1 MSEQDTGR
9 AIVYVVDDD
18 PAVGQALGFLLRS
31 FNLDCRIYRSVQKFL
46 DAYDGTLPGC
56 LLLDVRMP
64 EMSGLEFL
72 DRIEEFG
79 VQLPVIMLTGHGDV
93 PMAVH
98 AMKSGAADFLQ
109 KPVNGQKLIEVVQ
122 KCVAQDAE
130 NRRFLTR
137 RHDVAQRLATLSE
150 REREVMQRVANGQTS
165 KAIAHELGL
174 STRTVESHRAS
185 AMRKLRVR
193 RTYDVIRLMRSERG
207 ADPDSAAKP

>member
-31 FNLDCRIYRSVQKFL
+31 FNLECRIYRSVRKFL
-46 DAYDGTLPGC
+46 HAHDAMLPGC

-72 DRIEEFG
+72 DRLEEFG
-79 VQLPVIMLTGHGDV
+79 LQLPVIMLTGHGDV

-130 NRRFLTR
+130 NRRFLTQR
-137 RHDVAQRLATLSE
+137 YDVAQRLKTLSE
-150 REREVMQRVANGQTS
+150 RELEVMQRVANGETS
-165 KAIAHELGL
+165 KAIARELGL

-193 RTYDVIRLMRSERG
+193 RTYDVIRLMRSDGG
-207 ADPDSAAKP
+207 ADPDSAAK

>member
-31 FNLDCRIYRSVQKFL
+31 FNLECRIYRSVRKFL
-46 DAYDGTLPGC
+46 HAHDAMLPGC

-72 DRIEEFG
+72 DRLEEFG
-79 VQLPVIMLTGHGDV
+79 LQLPVIMLTGHGDV

-130 NRRFLTR
+130 NRRFLTQR
-137 RHDVAQRLATLSE
+137 YDVAQRLKTLSE
-150 REREVMQRVANGQTS
+150 RELEVMQRVANGETS
-165 KAIAHELGL
+165 KAIAQELGL

-193 RTYDVIRLMRSERG
+193 RTYDVIRLMRSDGG
-207 ADPDSAAKP
+207 ADPDSAAK

>member
-31 FNLDCRIYRSVQKFL
+31 FNLECRIYRSVQKFL
-46 DAYDGTLPGC
+46 DAYDAMLPGC

-72 DRIEEFG
+72 DRLEEFG
-79 VQLPVIMLTGHGDV
+79 LQLPVIMLTGHGDV

-130 NRRFLTR
+130 NRRFLTQR
-137 RHDVAQRLATLSE
+137 YDVAQRLKTLSE
-150 REREVMQRVANGQTS
+150 RELEVMQRVANGETS
-165 KAIAHELGL
+165 KAIAQELGL

-193 RTYDVIRLMRSERG
+193 RTYDVIRLMRSDGG
-207 ADPDSAAKP
+207 ADPDSAAK

>member
-1 MSEQDTGR
+1 MSKQDTGR

-31 FNLDCRIYRSVQKFL
+31 FNLECRIYRTAQKFL

-72 DRIEEFG
+72 DRLEEFG
-79 VQLPVIMLTGHGDV
+79 LQLPVIMLTGHGDV

-98 AMKSGAADFLQ
+98 AMKRGAADFLQ

-122 KCVAQDAE
+122 KCIAQDAE
-130 NRRFLTR
+130 NRRFLTQQY
-137 RHDVAQRLATLSE
+137 DVAQRLAKLSE
-150 REREVMQRVANGQTS
+150 REREVMQRVANGETS

-193 RTYDVIRLMRSERG
+193 RTYDVIRLMRSEGG
-207 ADPDSAAKP
+207 ADRNSAAKR

>member
-31 FNLDCRIYRSVQKFL
+31 FNLECRIYRSVRKFL
-46 DAYDGTLPGC
+46 DAHDAMLPGC

-72 DRIEEFG
+72 DRLEEFG
-79 VQLPVIMLTGHGDV
+79 LQLPVIMLTGHGDV

-130 NRRFLTR
+130 NRRFLTQR
-137 RHDVAQRLATLSE
+137 YDVAQRLKTLSE
-150 REREVMQRVANGQTS
+150 RELEVMQRVANGETS
-165 KAIAHELGL
+165 KAIAQELGL

-193 RTYDVIRLMRSERG
+193 RTYDVIRLMRSDGG
-207 ADPDSAAKP
+207 ADPDSAAK

>member
-31 FNLDCRIYRSVQKFL
+31 FNLECRIYRSVQKFL
-46 DAYDGTLPGC
+46 DAYDAMLPGC

-72 DRIEEFG
+72 DRLEEFG
-79 VQLPVIMLTGHGDV
+79 LQLPVIMLTGHGDV

-130 NRRFLTR
+130 NRRFLTQR
-137 RHDVAQRLATLSE
+137 YDVAQRLKTLSE
-150 REREVMQRVANGQTS
+150 RELEVMQRVANGETS
-165 KAIAHELGL
+165 KAIARELGL

-193 RTYDVIRLMRSERG
+193 RTYDVIRLMRSDGG
-207 ADPDSAAKP
+207 ADPDSAAK

>member
-1 MSEQDTGR
+1 MSKQDTG
-9 AIVYVVDDD
+9 IVYVVDDD

-31 FNLDCRIYRSVQKFL
+31 FNLECRIYRSVQKFL
-46 DAYDGTLPGC
+46 DAYDAMLPGC

-72 DRIEEFG
+72 DRLEEFG
-79 VQLPVIMLTGHGDV
+79 LQLPVIMLTGHGDV

-130 NRRFLTR
+130 NRRFLTQR
-137 RHDVAQRLATLSE
+137 YDVAQRLKTLSE
-150 REREVMQRVANGQTS
+150 RELEVMQRVANGETS
-165 KAIAHELGL
+165 KAIARELGL

-193 RTYDVIRLMRSERG
+193 RTYDVIRLMRSDGG
-207 ADPDSAAKP
+207 ADPDSAAK

>member
-31 FNLDCRIYRSVQKFL
+31 FNLECRIYRSVQKFL

-72 DRIEEFG
+72 DRLEEFG
-79 VQLPVIMLTGHGDV
+79 LQLPVIMLTGHGDV

-130 NRRFLTR
+130 NRRFLTQR
-137 RHDVAQRLATLSE
+137 DDVAQRLAQLSE
-150 REREVMQRVANGQTS
+150 REREVMQRVANGETS
-165 KAIAHELGL
+165 KAIAQELGL

-193 RTYDVIRLMRSERG
+193 RTYDVIRLMRSEGG
-207 ADPDSAAKP
+207 ADRSSAGKR

>member
-1 MSEQDTGR
+1 MSGQDTGR

-31 FNLDCRIYRSVQKFL
+31 FNLECRIYRSVQKFL

-72 DRIEEFG
+72 DRLEEFG
-79 VQLPVIMLTGHGDV
+79 LQLPVIMLTGHGDV

-130 NRRFLTR
+130 NRRFLTQ

-150 REREVMQRVANGQTS
+150 REREVMQRVANGGTS

-193 RTYDVIRLMRSERG
+193 RTYDVIRLMRSKGG
-207 ADPDSAAKP
+207 ADPDSAAKQ

>member
-1 MSEQDTGR
+1 MINRDSDR

-18 PAVGQALGFLLRS
+18 PAVGQALAFLLRS
-31 FNLDCRIYRSVQKFL
+31 FNLECRVYRTVQKFL
-46 DAYDGTLPGC
+46 DAYEGSQPGC

-72 DRIEEFG
+72 DRIGEFG
-79 VQLPVIMLTGHGDV
+79 LQLPVIMLTGHGDV

-98 AMKSGAADFLQ
+98 AMKSGARDFLQ

-122 KCVAQDAE
+122 RCVAQDVE
-130 NRRFLTR
+130 NRRLWAQR
-137 RHDVAQRLATLSE
+137 DDVAERLATLSA
-150 REREVMQRVANGQTS
+150 REREIIQRVANGQTS
-165 KAIAHELGL
+165 KTIAHEVGL

-193 RTYDVIRLMRSERG
+193 RTYDVIRLMRSEGG
-207 ADPDSAAKP
+207 ADRDSAGKQ